1 MKKTYTKPETRVVW
15 LGLIE
20 NVLENVGG
28 LDSHSCPGTTT
39 DPNEGSWVKGERD
52 WSDDV
57 SLQASFTNLWDDEW

>member
-28 LDSHSCPGTTT
+28 FDTHSQRAHPNAPGE
-39 DPNEGSWVKGERD
+39 NWVKGERD

-57 SLQASFTNLWDDEW
+57 SLQAYSTNLWDDEW